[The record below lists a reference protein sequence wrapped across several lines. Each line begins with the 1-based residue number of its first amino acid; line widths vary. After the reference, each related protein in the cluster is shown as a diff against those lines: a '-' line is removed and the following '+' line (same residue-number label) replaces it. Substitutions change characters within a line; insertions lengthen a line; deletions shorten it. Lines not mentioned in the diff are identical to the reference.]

1 MKKRIVSIMLPLVLG
16 ASTLMAAGNT
26 TAPAFNPF
34 EEMQKMQQEM
44 DRIFNEF
51 HQKFLQDAQFGHFMD
66 TFTSRPAVDLKDEG
80 DKYVMQADMPG
91 VDEKS
96 IKIEVKDGMLSIS
109 AASTREKREKGENY
123 LRQERYVGSYM
134 RMLSLPKDA
143 DADHLKS
150 EYKNGVL
157 TITIPKKK

>member
-66 TFTSRPAVDLKDEG
+66 TFTSRPAVDLKDAGGYARRRRKKHQDRGQRRDAEHLRRFDTRKEREG
-80 DKYVMQADMPG
+80 
-91 VDEKS
+91 
-96 IKIEVKDGMLSIS
+96 
-109 AASTREKREKGENY
+109 
-123 LRQERYVGSYM
+123 
-134 RMLSLPKDA
+134 
-143 DADHLKS
+143 
-150 EYKNGVL
+150 
-157 TITIPKKK
+157 